1 MMNESKNTIPDS
13 QTIINANEVSLLEL
27 VIIVAKRKKLISI
40 VTLAAAIVSAA
51 ISLSMPN
58 IYKSNVKLL
67 PPQQAQSGAAALLSQ
82 LGGVA
87 GMAAGAAGLKN
98 PNDLYVAMLKSRTI
112 ADQLIAQFDLKR
124 VYDLEE
130 QEKARK
136 KLENNTVI
144 TSGKDGLI
152 TIEVEDKN
160 QLLVARLANAY
171 VTELLRLTKV
181 LAVTEASQ
189 RRMFFERQLELSKDK
204 LAAAEV
210 TLKGGLDSHGVIS
223 VDSESRAIVE
233 TVARLRAQASAK
245 EIELNSMRAFVTTNN
260 PRFKLVEEELAS
272 LRLELSKL
280 ENGRSDDAEG
290 LAKSGEK
297 QNGFANIK
305 LLRDLKYHQML
316 YELLAKQFE
325 AARLDEAKDSSV
337 IQVLD
342 PAIDPEKKFKP
353 LRALIVVISSVF
365 AFLAAIV
372 YVLIAEFRRRV
383 LLSSKGAEQ
392 WCELMAQFRFR

>member
-130 QEKARK
+130 QEKVRK

-171 VTELLRLTKV
+171 VTELLRLTRV

-210 TLKGGLDSHGVIS
+210 TLKGALDSHGVIS

-280 ENGRSDDAEG
+280 ENGRSDDANG
-290 LAKSGEK
+290 PAKSGEK

-372 YVLIAEFRRRV
+372 YVLIAEFRRRL

-392 WCELMAQFRFR
+392 WRELMAQFRFR

>member
-40 VTLAAAIVSAA
+40 ITLAAAIVSAL

-58 IYKSNVKLL
+58 LYKSNVKLL

>member
-130 QEKARK
+130 QEKVRK

-171 VTELLRLTKV
+171 VTELLRLTRV

>member
-40 VTLAAAIVSAA
+40 ITLAAAIVSAL

-58 IYKSNVKLL
+58 LYKSNVKLL

-210 TLKGGLDSHGVIS
+210 TLKGALDSHGVIS

-280 ENGRSDDAEG
+280 ENGRSDDANG
-290 LAKSGEK
+290 PAKSGEK

>member
-40 VTLAAAIVSAA
+40 ITLAAAIVSAL

-58 IYKSNVKLL
+58 LYKSNVKLL

-130 QEKARK
+130 QEKVRK

-210 TLKGGLDSHGVIS
+210 TLKGALDSHGVIS

-280 ENGRSDDAEG
+280 ENGRSDDANG
-290 LAKSGEK
+290 PAKSGEK

-372 YVLIAEFRRRV
+372 YVLIAEFRRRL

-392 WCELMAQFRFR
+392 WRELMAQFRFR

>member
-40 VTLAAAIVSAA
+40 ITLAAAIVSAL

-58 IYKSNVKLL
+58 LYKSNVKLL

-130 QEKARK
+130 QEKVRK

-171 VTELLRLTKV
+171 VTELLRLTRV

-210 TLKGGLDSHGVIS
+210 TLKGALDSHGVIS

-280 ENGRSDDAEG
+280 ENGRSDDANG
-290 LAKSGEK
+290 PAKSGEK

-372 YVLIAEFRRRV
+372 YVLIAEFRRRL

-392 WCELMAQFRFR
+392 WRELMAQFRFR

>member
-13 QTIINANEVSLLEL
+13 QTLINANEVGLLEL

-40 VTLAAAIVSAA
+40 ITLVAAIVSAA

-58 IYKSNVKLL
+58 LYKSNVKLL

-171 VTELLRLTKV
+171 VTELLRLTRV

-189 RRMFFERQLELSKDK
+189 RRMFFERQLELSKDN

-245 EIELNSMRAFVTTNN
+245 EIELNSMRAFVTVNN

-280 ENGRSDDAEG
+280 ENGRPGDAEG
-290 LAKSGEK
+290 SAKSGDK
-297 QNGFANIK
+297 QSGFANIK

-365 AFLAAIV
+365 AFFAAIV
-372 YVLIAEFRRRV
+372 YVLIAEFRRRI

-392 WCELMAQFRFR
+392 WRELMAQFRFR

>member
-1 MMNESKNTIPDS
+1 M
-13 QTIINANEVSLLEL
+13 
-27 VIIVAKRKKLISI
+27 
-40 VTLAAAIVSAA
+40 
-51 ISLSMPN
+51 
-58 IYKSNVKLL
+58 
-67 PPQQAQSGAAALLSQ
+67 
-82 LGGVA
+82 
-87 GMAAGAAGLKN
+87 
-98 PNDLYVAMLKSRTI
+98 
-112 ADQLIAQFDLKR
+112 
-124 VYDLEE
+124 
-130 QEKARK
+130 
-136 KLENNTVI
+136 I

-210 TLKGGLDSHGVIS
+210 TLKGALDSHGVIS

-280 ENGRSDDAEG
+280 ENGRSDDANG
-290 LAKSGEK
+290 PAKSGEK

-372 YVLIAEFRRRV
+372 YVLIAEFRRRL

-392 WCELMAQFRFR
+392 WRELMAQFRFR

>member
-1 MMNESKNTIPDS
+1 MMNESKNTMPDS

-40 VTLAAAIVSAA
+40 ITLAAAIVSAV

-58 IYKSNVKLL
+58 LYKSNVKLL

-171 VTELLRLTKV
+171 VTELLQLTRV

-280 ENGRSDDAEG
+280 ENGRSDDANG
-290 LAKSGEK
+290 SAKSGEK

-372 YVLIAEFRRRV
+372 YVLIAEFRRRL

-392 WCELMAQFRFR
+392 WRELMAQFRFR

>member
-1 MMNESKNTIPDS
+1 MNESKNTIPDS

-40 VTLAAAIVSAA
+40 ITLAAAIVSAL

-58 IYKSNVKLL
+58 LYKSNVKLL

-130 QEKARK
+130 QEKVRK

-171 VTELLRLTKV
+171 VTELLRLTRV

-210 TLKGGLDSHGVIS
+210 TLKGALDSHGVIS

-280 ENGRSDDAEG
+280 ENGRSDDANG
-290 LAKSGEK
+290 PAKSGEK

-372 YVLIAEFRRRV
+372 YVLIAEFRRRL

-392 WCELMAQFRFR
+392 WRELMAQFRFR

>member
-1 MMNESKNTIPDS
+1 MMNESKNTMPDS

-40 VTLAAAIVSAA
+40 ITLAAAIVSAV

-58 IYKSNVKLL
+58 LYKSNVKLL

-171 VTELLRLTKV
+171 VTELLQLTRV

-210 TLKGGLDSHGVIS
+210 TLKGALDSHGVIS

-280 ENGRSDDAEG
+280 ENGRSDDANG
-290 LAKSGEK
+290 SAKSGEK

-372 YVLIAEFRRRV
+372 YVLIAEFRRRL

-392 WCELMAQFRFR
+392 WRELMAQFRFR

>member
-13 QTIINANEVSLLEL
+13 QTLINANEVGLLEL

-40 VTLAAAIVSAA
+40 ITLVAAIVSAA

-58 IYKSNVKLL
+58 LYKSNVKLL

-171 VTELLRLTKV
+171 VTELLRLTRV

-189 RRMFFERQLELSKDK
+189 RRMFFERQLELSKDN
-204 LAAAEV
+204 LAVAEV

-245 EIELNSMRAFVTTNN
+245 EIELNSMRAFVTVNN

-280 ENGRSDDAEG
+280 ENGRPGDAEG
-290 LAKSGEK
+290 SAKSGDK
-297 QNGFANIK
+297 QSGFANIK

-365 AFLAAIV
+365 AFFAAIV
-372 YVLIAEFRRRV
+372 YVLIAEFRRRI

-392 WCELMAQFRFR
+392 WRELMAQFRFR

>member
-130 QEKARK
+130 QEKVRK